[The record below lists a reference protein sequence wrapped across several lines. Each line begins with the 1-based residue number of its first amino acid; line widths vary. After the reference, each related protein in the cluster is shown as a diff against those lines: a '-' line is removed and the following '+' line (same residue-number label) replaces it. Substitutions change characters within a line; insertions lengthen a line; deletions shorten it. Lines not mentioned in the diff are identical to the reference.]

1 MDARA
6 QKAAWLCLGPPLDA
20 LTPMV
25 VYRCFALNVRED
37 CPPRA
42 VAQETHSVKMLALMM
57 DPQVVQAMDRKVAQA
72 MDSMV
77 VQPVLKAELTSEQAH
92 SPEAQPVQASPH

>member
-1 MDARA
+1 VDARA

-20 LTPMV
+20 LPPMV
-25 VYRCFALNVRED
+25 VYLCFALNVGED
-37 CPPRA
+37 CPLQA

-57 DPQVVQAMDRKVAQA
+57 DPQVAQA

-77 VQPVLKAELTSEQAH
+77 VQPVLKAELASEQAH
-92 SPEAQPVQASPH
+92 SPEAQPVQASPR